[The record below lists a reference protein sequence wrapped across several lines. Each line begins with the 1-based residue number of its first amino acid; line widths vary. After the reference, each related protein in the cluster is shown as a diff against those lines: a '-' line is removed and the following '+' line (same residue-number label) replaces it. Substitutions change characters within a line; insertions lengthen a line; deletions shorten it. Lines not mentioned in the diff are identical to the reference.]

1 MGKNGYF
8 TTSEA
13 AKILGIS
20 RVAVF
25 NRIKKGTLAA
35 IRIGRNFAIP
45 KEELEHNL
53 GRELSVEEKEVIEEG
68 VRKVIEEYGE
78 TLQRLGKE

>member
-8 TTSEA
+8 TTAEA
-13 AKILGIS
+13 AKILGVS

-25 NRIKKGTLAA
+25 NRIKTGKLKA
-35 IRIGRNFAIP
+35 IKFGRNFAIP
-45 KEELEHNL
+45 REELENNL
-53 GRELSVEEKEVIEEG
+53 GRELSEEEKCILAEG
-68 VRKVIEEYGE
+68 VRRVVEEYGE

>member
-1 MGKNGYF
+1 MGKNGFF

-25 NRIKKGTLAA
+25 NRIKRGTMHAEK
-35 IRIGRNFAIP
+35 IGRNFAIP
-45 KEELEHNL
+45 KEELESNL
-53 GRELSVEEKEVIEEG
+53 GRDISEEEKRILEAG

>member
-8 TTSEA
+8 TTAEA

-25 NRIKKGTLAA
+25 NRIKAGKLKAMK
-35 IRIGRNFAIP
+35 IGRNFAIP
-45 KEELEHNL
+45 KEELENNL
-53 GRELSVEEKEVIEEG
+53 GRELSEEEKHILAEG
-68 VRKVIEEYGE
+68 VRRVIKEYGE

>member
-1 MGKNGYF
+1 MGKNGFF

-20 RVAVF
+20 RIAVF
-25 NRIKKGTLAA
+25 NRIKKGKLKAMQ
-35 IRIGRNFAIP
+35 IGRNFAIP
-45 KEELEHNL
+45 KEELEDNL
-53 GRELSVEEKEVIEEG
+53 GRELSEEEKFFLEEG
-68 VRKVIEEYGE
+68 VKKVIKEYGE

>member
-1 MGKNGYF
+1 MGKNEFF

-25 NRIKKGTLAA
+25 NRIKKGKLKAMK
-35 IRIGRNFAIP
+35 IGRNFAIP
-45 KEELEHNL
+45 KEELEDIIGGDLNQ
-53 GRELSVEEKEVIEEG
+53 EEKEFLTKG
-68 VRKVIEEYGE
+68 VQKVIREYGE